1 MSIERS
7 EDFGALQNVVD
18 ALFSGCEQ
26 VSRLDVVLAAEA
38 ADLPRD
44 LMEVVELLPPG
55 RYTRTRLCVQLNSSI
70 GGHGWGYV
78 YGTVK

>member
-1 MSIERS
+1 MAVERS
-7 EDFGALQNVVD
+7 EDYGALQKVVD
-18 ALFSGCEQ
+18 ALYAHART
-26 VSRLDVVLAAEA
+26 VRRLDVVLGVEA

-55 RYTRTRLCVQLNSSI
+55 TYTRERLCTQLNSSI

>member
-1 MSIERS
+1 MTAARS
-7 EDFGALQNVVD
+7 EDYGALQRVVD
-18 ALFSGCEQ
+18 GLFAHARV
-26 VSRLDVVLAAEA
+26 VSRLDVVTSAEA

-55 RYTRTRLCVQLNSSI
+55 FYARERLCAQLNSSI

>member
-1 MSIERS
+1 MAIEKS
-7 EDFGALQNVVD
+7 EDYGALQKVVD
-18 ALFSGCEQ
+18 ALFLHART
-26 VSRLDVVLAAEA
+26 VSRLDVVLDAEA

-44 LMEVVELLPPG
+44 LMEIVELLPPG
-55 RYTRTRLCVQLNSSI
+55 RYTREKLCTQLNSAI